1 MKQALAILAAALV
14 LSACSTSTTH
24 TAAHSAPPKHS
35 WDVSGHM
42 AD

>member
-1 MKQALAILAAALV
+1 MKRALAILAAALV
-14 LSACSTSTTH
+14 LSACSTSTNA
-24 TAAHSAPPKHS
+24 TAAHSAR

>member
-1 MKQALAILAAALV
+1 MKRALAILAAALA
-14 LSACSTSTTH
+14 LSACSTSTTP
-24 TAAHSAPPKHS
+24 TAAHSTP

>member
-1 MKQALAILAAALV
+1 MKRALAILAAAFV
-14 LSACSTSTTH
+14 LSACSTALAPT
-24 TAAHSAPPKHS
+24 SAPPKPS

>member
-1 MKQALAILAAALV
+1 MKRALAILAAAFA
-14 LSACSTSTTH
+14 LSACSTSPAPT
-24 TAAHSAPPKHS
+24 SALPKPS